1 MRKVTFATVEA
12 WKECSKEMDK
22 LGISYESGNEKD
34 LTVTIHA
41 GQEKFKDLIYNCEN
55 AFNPYEDY
63 PK

>member
-1 MRKVTFATVEA
+1 MKKVTFATVEA

-34 LTVTIHA
+34 LTCTIHA
-41 GQEKFKDLIYNCEN
+41 GEERFNDIIDNCEN

>member
-1 MRKVTFATVEA
+1 MKKVTFATVEA

-34 LTVTIHA
+34 LTVTSHA
-41 GQEKFKDLIYNCEN
+41 GQEKFKDLIDNCEN

>member
-1 MRKVTFATVEA
+1 MKKVTFATVEA
-12 WKECSKEMDK
+12 CKECSKEMYK

-41 GQEKFKDLIYNCEN
+41 GQEKFKDLIDNCEN